1 MADRLPVMYG
11 EQSQDC
17 AKLYEALAKAQGEM
31 ANAPRTKKSHY
42 GMYADLATVRDVTRA
57 ALSKNGLC
65 VVQSVVPYGDD
76 GETAVATTLGHSS
89 GQWIR
94 SCIPIKAN
102 LTPQQLA
109 ANVTYA
115 RRIAM
120 SAIVGIAADDDDDGE
135 EAEKNHVAASAMKWV
150 ELVNRAEKKLKTL
163 KTDEERKPIL
173 AHVATLA
180 AKGEIKPADAKRLF
194 DTYGPKE
201 ETPDADRRAG

>member
-1 MADRLPVMYG
+1 MDSLPVMYG
-11 EQSQDC
+11 EQSKDC

-42 GMYADLATVRDVTRA
+42 GMYADLATVRDVSRTSLA
-57 ALSKNGLC
+57 KNGLC
-65 VVQSVVPYGDD
+65 IIQAVVPYGEA

-89 GQWIR
+89 GEWIR

-102 LTPQQLA
+102 LSPQQLA

-115 RRIAM
+115 RRIAL
-120 SAIVGIAADDDDDGE
+120 SAILGIAADDDDDGE
-135 EAEKNHVAASAMKWV
+135 EAEKNHSAANAMKHV
-150 ELVNRAEKKLKTL
+150 ELVSRAEKKLQSL

-180 AKGEIKPADAKRLF
+180 AKGDIKASDAKRLF
-194 DTYGPKE
+194 DTYGPQE
-201 ETPDADRRAG
+201 EKPDADRRAG

>member
-1 MADRLPVMYG
+1 MDRMPVMYG
-11 EQSQDC
+11 EQSPEC

-31 ANAPRTKKSHY
+31 TNAPRTKKSHY
-42 GMYADLATVRDVTRA
+42 GMYADLATVRDVTRG
-57 ALSKNGLC
+57 ALAKNGLC
-65 VVQSVVPYGDD
+65 IIQSVVPYGQE
-76 GETAVATTLGHSS
+76 GETAVATTLGHTS

-115 RRIAM
+115 RRIAL

-135 EAEKNHVAASAMKWV
+135 QAEQNHTSANAMKWV
-150 ELVNRAEKKLKTL
+150 ELVNRAEKKLQSL

-180 AKGEIKPADAKRLF
+180 AKGEIRAADAKRLF
-194 DTYGPKE
+194 DAYGPKE
-201 ETPDADRRAG
+201 EPNADRRAG

>member
-1 MADRLPVMYG
+1 MDRLPVMYG

-17 AKLYEALAKAQGEM
+17 SKLYEALAKAQGDM

-65 VVQSVVPYGDD
+65 IIQAVVPYGQD
-76 GETAVATTLGHSS
+76 GETAVATTLGHTS

-115 RRIAM
+115 RRIAL

-135 EAEKNHVAASAMKWV
+135 EAEKNHAAANLMKHV
-150 ELVNRAEKKLKTL
+150 ELVARAEKKLQSL

-173 AHVATLA
+173 AHVARLA
-180 AKGEIKPADAKRLF
+180 ASGEIKAAESMRLF

-201 ETPDADRRAG
+201 EPDADRRAG